1 MRFSIAVKSPEG
13 TSKSIWV
20 ILFSFSL
27 IWRVRPWSNKPWF
40 QGSGERREVVMK
52 FARIYYW
59 ILSSIAVKKP
69 LNGGLNKPK
78 LMWQTLLSYHLG
90 MIFTIHLWNYWG
102 SCSGFTRLIY
112 KLGISN
118 RQWWRVSSRTHSN
131 STSDM
136 LECVC
141 YTCA

>member
-1 MRFSIAVKSPEG
+1 MDNVWILYLGNFCDISLKKLELLGQLLGWFPYNPNESSEVAKS
-13 TSKSIWV
+13 
-20 ILFSFSL
+20 
-27 IWRVRPWSNKPWF
+27 
-40 QGSGERREVVMK
+40 EVVMK

-59 ILSSIAVKKP
+59 ILSNIAVKKTT
-69 LNGGLNKPK
+69 KWK
-78 LMWQTLLSYHLG
+78 FEQTQIMWQTLLSYHLG
-90 MIFTIHLWNYWG
+90 MIFTMNLWNYWG
-102 SCSGFTRLIY
+102 SFIGFTRLIY